1 MTSVSPAHRFNQ
13 QDIGMNSR
21 QVIGGLALAIAA
33 SPSFAA
39 FTTVDL
45 SGVINGS
52 LDRGTDTFPTGLSTG
67 NQGFD
72 VPFLVAVNP
81 ANNDAGAWLGTA
93 GTGASVTV
101 DVNAPG
107 QASFYALLNNYFG
120 TQGADEYDITIKATN
135 GDSVTYQ
142 SIGGIDTR
150 DFNSN
155 IFTNTIANT
164 TTPWFDNGVGQRLD
178 LREFTL
184 PTSFLTETV
193 ATFTITQVSGED
205 TALFSGLTF
214 STEPVTAAVPEPGT
228 YALMLGGLGMLGFVA
243 RRRKA

>member
-1 MTSVSPAHRFNQ
+1 
-13 QDIGMNSR
+13 MNPR
-21 QVIGGLALAIAA
+21 QLLGTVALAFAA

-45 SGVINGS
+45 SGSINGS
-52 LDRGTDTFPTGLSTG
+52 LDRGTSTFPTGLSTG

-72 VPFLVAVNP
+72 VPFLVSVNP
-81 ANNDAGAWLGTA
+81 DNGEAGAWLGTA

-120 TQGADEYDITIKATN
+120 TPGADEYDITITATN
-135 GDSVTYQ
+135 GDTVTYQ

-184 PTSFLTETV
+184 PTSFLSETV
-193 ATFTITQVSGED
+193 STFSITQVND
-205 TALFSGLTF
+205 RDAALFSGLTF
-214 STEPVTAAVPEPGT
+214 STEPIAAVPEPGT
-228 YALMLGGLGMLGFVA
+228 YALMIAGLGLLGFHA